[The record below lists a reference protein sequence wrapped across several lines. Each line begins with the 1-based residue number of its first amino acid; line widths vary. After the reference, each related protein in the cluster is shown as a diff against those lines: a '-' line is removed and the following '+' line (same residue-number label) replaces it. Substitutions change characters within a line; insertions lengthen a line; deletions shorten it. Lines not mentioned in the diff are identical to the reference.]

1 LRSAIDAAAAQY
13 AERFTRFYVLNE
25 PPAEWSMGI
34 GFVTQEHSVSFAD
47 TKPGGTSGH
56 GRPLKSL
63 LQYAEQTKATDSEAN
78 GENRTSR

>member
-1 LRSAIDAAAAQY
+1 MHLTHQVEGR
-13 AERFTRFYVLNE
+13 
-25 PPAEWSMGI
+25 PACVASR
-34 GFVTQEHSVSFAD
+34 
-47 TKPGGTSGH
+47 PGGTSGH

>member
-1 LRSAIDAAAAQY
+1 VKTEPAGSSQVSASFK
-13 AERFTRFYVLNE
+13 AEPESKT
-25 PPAEWSMGI
+25 PPPE
-34 GFVTQEHSVSFAD
+34 ED